1 MLLQGIPE
9 QIAVVTLAFVIAK
22 IPLKWNK
29 VILIGI
35 ILAFSAYIVR
45 LLPIPFGIH
54 LILLIVLLFIALLWL
69 GEGDFSLS
77 LIACL
82 LSFLALAIFE
92 YVCLSLLMPVFGLTL
107 ESLSTEL
114 VKRIVIGEFHVLLLF
129 ITAFLLNKFYK
140 KDVE

>member
-1 MLLQGIPE
+1 MLFQGIPE
-9 QIAVVTLAFVIAK
+9 QIAVATLAFVIAK

-35 ILAFSAYIVR
+35 ILAFCAYVVR

-54 LILLIVLLFIALLWL
+54 LILLIVVLFIALLWL
-69 GEGDFSLS
+69 GKGDFSLS

-82 LSFLALAIFE
+82 LSFLTLVIFE
-92 YVCLSLLMPVFGLTL
+92 YVCLSLLMPVFGLTP
-107 ESLSTEL
+107 ESLSTDL
-114 VKRIVIGEFHVLLLF
+114 VKRIVIGELQVLLLF

-140 KDVE
+140 KRG